1 MMYASVFLLLIIK
14 HCICDYGIQGR
25 FDPKAKKDTWLSPRL
40 WLHGFDHA
48 VGTAMVF
55 AVFCVWLSFAIPNSN
70 ALMYLSIVIFAF
82 SDLVIHSMI
91 DCVKNKVIHGNGYN
105 SSQRIFWWINMFDQI
120 AHHVTYFIFLWCFD
134 KYFF

>member
-25 FDPKAKKDTWLSPRL
+25 FDPKATKDKS
-40 WLHGFDHA
+40 
-48 VGTAMVF
+48 
-55 AVFCVWLSFAIPNSN
+55 SYN
-70 ALMYLSIVIFAF
+70 ALMYLSIVVFAF

-91 DCVKNKVIHGNGYN
+91 DCVKNKVIHGNGYH
-105 SSQRIFWWINMFDQI
+105 SSQRIYWWINMIDQI
-120 AHHVTYFIFLWCFD
+120 AHNVTYFIFLWCFD

>member
-25 FDPKAKKDTWLSPRL
+25 FDPKATKDTWLSSRL

-55 AVFCVWLSFAIPNSN
+55 A
-70 ALMYLSIVIFAF
+70 
-82 SDLVIHSMI
+82 
-91 DCVKNKVIHGNGYN
+91 CVKNKVIHGNGYN

-120 AHHVTYFIFLWCFD
+120 AHNVTYFIFLWCFD